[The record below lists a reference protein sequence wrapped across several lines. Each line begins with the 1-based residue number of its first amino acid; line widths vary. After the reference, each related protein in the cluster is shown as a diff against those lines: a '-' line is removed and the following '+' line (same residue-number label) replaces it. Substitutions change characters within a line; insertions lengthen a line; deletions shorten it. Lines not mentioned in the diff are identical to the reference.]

1 MKFHHPLSVRY
12 ADTDAQ
18 GHVFFGNYFTFF
30 DEAMTGYLHA
40 IGVPPAAMAA
50 SGVDFV
56 YVDAHCQYK
65 GSTYFEDQL
74 RIGCRFAD
82 FGRTSVTARFEIFS
96 GEQAAPVATGSLV
109 FVCVSSEGRG
119 KVPVPDALREAVAR
133 YEG

>member
-1 MKFHHPLSVRY
+1 MKFQHPLSVRY

-18 GHVFFGNYFTFF
+18 GHVFFANYFTFF

-40 IGVPPAAMAA
+40 VGLSPTALADL
-50 SGVDFV
+50 GVDFV
-56 YVDAHCQYK
+56 YVDAQCQYK
-65 GSTYFEDQL
+65 GSTYFEDAL

-96 GEQAAPVATGSLV
+96 GQTAAPVAMGRLV
-109 FVCVSSEGRG
+109 FVCVSREGRG
-119 KVPVPDALREAVAR
+119 KVAVPQGLIDAVAG

>member
-1 MKFHHPLSVRY
+1 MKFQHPLSVRY

-18 GHVFFGNYFTFF
+18 GHVFFANYFTFF

-40 IGVPPAAMAA
+40 VGLSPTALADL
-50 SGVDFV
+50 GVDFV
-56 YVDAHCQYK
+56 YVDAQCQYK
-65 GSTYFEDQL
+65 GSTYFEDAL

-96 GEQAAPVATGSLV
+96 GQTAAPVAMGRLV
-109 FVCVSSEGRG
+109 FVCVSRAGRG
-119 KVPVPDALREAVAR
+119 KVAVPQGLIDAIAR